1 MSMDDRPKASQADES
16 SEAAPKSCCAASG
29 GGPFGFRDLLWWFPA
44 CVVVAMAVACVS
56 SVAEGFFAP
65 PIIFPLLVGTGL
77 GAVLVAI
84 MRIGQIG
91 HRPSIIAGLLL
102 ATAVVVPGQHYLS
115 YRSTRQAILANQEK
129 LDAIRQAFPDQAET
143 RLPVLSENFADFMQR
158 EAARGRPLPG
168 KRVARGVF
176 AWISWGFDWLLT
188 LVACGGIVVLAV
200 RQPYCSRCRSWYRTI
215 RNGRID
221 GETAAQLA
229 ELVGIEISD
238 EPFSARY
245 RMLNCNGGCGPTEFE
260 LSWESSSSLSAPP
273 IWIDAECRNRMMQI
287 LDRAE
292 ADGRPKDGGPKDG
305 ADEPDK

>member
-1 MSMDDRPKASQADES
+1 MDDRPKSSPADES
-16 SEAAPKSCCAASG
+16 SETSPEPCCAASG

-44 CVVVAMAVACVS
+44 CLVVGMTVACVA
-56 SVAEGFFAP
+56 SVAEGYLAP
-65 PIIFPLLVGTGL
+65 WIIFPLLVGTGL
-77 GAVLVAI
+77 GAALVVL

-102 ATAVVVPGQHYLS
+102 ATAIVVPGQHYLG

-129 LDAIRQAFPDQAET
+129 LDAVRQAFPDRAET
-143 RLPVLSENFADFMQR
+143 RLPPLSENFADFMQR
-158 EAARGRPLPG
+158 EAARGRHLPRG
-168 KRVARGVF
+168 LVARDVF

-188 LVACGGIVVLAV
+188 LAATGGIVVLAV

-221 GETAAQLA
+221 GQTAGQLA
-229 ELVGIEISD
+229 ELAGIEISD

-260 LSWESSSSLSAPP
+260 LSWESSSSLNVPSP
-273 IWIDAECRNRMMQI
+273 IWIDAECRNRMMRI
-287 LDRAE
+287 LDRPKAGNGSID
-292 ADGRPKDGGPKDG
+292 DGPIDDGPKD
-305 ADEPDK
+305 DK

>member
-1 MSMDDRPKASQADES
+1 MDDRPKTSQADES
-16 SEAAPKSCCAASG
+16 SEAAPKSCRAASG

-44 CVVVAMAVACVS
+44 CVVVGMAVACVS
-56 SVAEGFFAP
+56 SVAEGSFAP
-65 PIIFPLLVGTGL
+65 WIIFPLLVGTGL
-77 GAVLVAI
+77 GAVLVAV

-102 ATAVVVPGQHYLS
+102 ATAVAVPGQHYLS
-115 YRSTRQAILANQEK
+115 YRSTRQAILANQEELAAALPESAK
-129 LDAIRQAFPDQAET
+129 T
-143 RLPVLSENFADFMQR
+143 RLPPLSENFADFMQR
-158 EAARGRPLPG
+158 EAAQGRPLPG
-168 KRVARGVF
+168 ESVARGVF

-188 LVACGGIVVLAV
+188 LAASGGMVVLAV
-200 RQPYCSRCRSWYRTI
+200 RQPYCSRCRSWYRTT

-229 ELVGIEISD
+229 ELAGIEISD

-260 LSWESSSSLSAPP
+260 LSWESSSSLSVPPP

-287 LDRAE
+287 LDQAE
-292 ADGRPKDGGPKDG
+292 ADGRPKDGRPKDG
-305 ADEPDK
+305 GDEPDK